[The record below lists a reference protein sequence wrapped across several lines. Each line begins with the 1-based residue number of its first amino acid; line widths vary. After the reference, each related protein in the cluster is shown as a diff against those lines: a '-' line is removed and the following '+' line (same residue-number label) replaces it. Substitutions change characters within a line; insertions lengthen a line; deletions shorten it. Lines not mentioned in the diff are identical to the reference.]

1 MPDSEPRAGSSCHCI
16 GLRRAANAVSQYSDR
31 CLEGSGLTVNQYSIL
46 CNIDSISPCSV
57 TELAA
62 RTRLER
68 TTLVRNLKPLL
79 AADWVRDAAAP
90 GNRRNRLSLT
100 PSGRERMLAARE
112 AWERAQRDVE
122 TCFTPEELRT
132 LRTWLLRLEALGT
145 QQHS

>member
-1 MPDSEPRAGSSCHCI
+1 MADPRTGSSCHCI
-16 GLRRAANAVSQYSDR
+16 SLRRAANALSRHYDR
-31 CLEGSGLTVNQYSIL
+31 CLEDSGLTVNQYSIL
-46 CNIDSISPCSV
+46 CSIDRIAPCSV

-122 TCFTPEELRT
+122 ACFAPEELQT
-132 LRTWLLRLEALGT
+132 LRAWLLRLEGLGR
-145 QQHS
+145 QQHG